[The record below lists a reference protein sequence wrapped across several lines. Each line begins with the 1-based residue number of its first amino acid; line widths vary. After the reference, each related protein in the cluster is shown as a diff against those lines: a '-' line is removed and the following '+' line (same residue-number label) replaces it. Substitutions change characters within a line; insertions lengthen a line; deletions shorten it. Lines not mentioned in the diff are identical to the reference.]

1 MVFDTDVLF
10 AAVADFFAPPPHALR
25 PISSAPDNTAAN
37 TLDALD
43 DIFIDGLLL
52 SLSIQIR
59 LLLAS
64 HHFQLYDI

>member
-1 MVFDTDVLF
+1 MVFATDVLF
-10 AAVADFFAPPPHALR
+10 AAVADFFAPPHALR
-25 PISSAPDNTAAN
+25 PISSAPDNTAAS